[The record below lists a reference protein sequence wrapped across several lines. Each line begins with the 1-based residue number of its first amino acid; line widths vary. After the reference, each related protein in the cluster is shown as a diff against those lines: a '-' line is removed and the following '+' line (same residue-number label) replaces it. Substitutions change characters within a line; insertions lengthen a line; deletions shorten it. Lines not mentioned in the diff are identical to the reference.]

1 MQLGHVITVLHVV
14 RDDPLAIAW
23 QSTDGLHLRVQ
34 IAAAAAL
41 DVEDGSAKAIVDVDL
56 FPELEV
62 GVEVMV
68 ALVAGRLAVRA
79 ARDSSTRAGRLGV
92 CPRLQRR

>member
-1 MQLGHVITVLHVV
+1 MLEVVAAYVYVCRLFCGVASRVDDERRVQLGHVITVLHVV

-41 DVEDGSAKAIVDVDL
+41 DATSACARSASAI
-56 FPELEV
+56 PPCC
-62 GVEVMV
+62 G
-68 ALVAGRLAVRA
+68 AQ
-79 ARDSSTRAGRLGV
+79 
-92 CPRLQRR
+92 C